1 MGAVYQAW
9 DQVLD
14 VAVAVKVI
22 RPETMEDPDGALEL
36 ERRFKRELLLARQV
50 THKNV
55 VRIHDLGEIDG
66 IKYIT
71 MPYIEGS
78 DLATILKREG
88 RLPLARTLT
97 IARQVA
103 AGLASAH
110 EAGVV
115 HRDLKPANIMV
126 GKEDHALIM
135 DFGIARLAAAG
146 ATAFGATMAGAVIGT
161 MEYMAPEQARGET
174 VDHRA
179 DIYAFGLILYD
190 MLVGRRHAGA
200 QSAVTDLMA
209 RMQQAPASPQ
219 SLDPHIPDAV
229 DRIVVRCLQP
239 DQSLRHQ
246 TTAELLQELQN
257 LSPDGHEM
265 APSTGRTTAITGVAI
280 TPPRRAARHRV
291 LAAGVALVIAIALA
305 VLVAVPGT
313 RQALLKWMPGVERA
327 TSIPSPTEQKI
338 VAVLPFRVL
347 GDPGAFEHIANGL
360 SESLSAKLFQL
371 KDVKV
376 ASNASIERVNRD
388 QPLEKIAHDLG
399 VNLLLTGTVRG
410 EGDRIRIVANL
421 EDTVN
426 GRRLWAQE
434 FTGVLGDLLT
444 LEDGMFTQ
452 LLTALSITPGSEE
465 RTRSASRAT
474 QSIEAY
480 DLYLRGRNGMRGQND
495 PRNVQAAI
503 TSYEQALT
511 KDPRFALAFAG
522 LADAYLSKYG
532 DTRDQLWADKALFA
546 AQQGQRLDAQLLE
559 VQLALG
565 AVYLTTGKT
574 TEAIVVLKR
583 ALKLAPNS
591 DHAHRQLGRALLVGG
606 QPKEAIAMYR
616 KAVDIN
622 PFYWENHNALGTAYF
637 GLGDYDEAIVAYK
650 KVVEIEPDNGDGWN
664 NLGATYLQTAR
675 FEESIP
681 VFQKALA
688 LLPTADTFTNLGI
701 AYTSLGRY
709 ADAVPAYEKAV
720 ELNPNARAFVGNLA
734 DGYRWSGDAEKARAT
749 YDKAINLAYKEL
761 EVNPRNAET
770 KANLALY
777 YAKRGDVAQASRL
790 IEDARASDASS
801 VEIMYME
808 ASVHLFAG
816 RRSDALAQ
824 LREAFR
830 AGYPASFAKTD
841 PDLKPL
847 WTDPQFQR
855 LVKEFEAKGT

>member
-9 DQVLD
+9 DQVLE

-22 RPETMEDPDGALEL
+22 RPESMEDLDAAHEL

-78 DLATILKREG
+78 DLATILRHEG
-88 RLPLARTLT
+88 CLPLARTLK

-110 EAGVV
+110 EAGIV

-126 GKEDHALIM
+126 DKADHALIM
-135 DFGIARLAAAG
+135 DFGIARLAAGG

-161 MEYMAPEQARGET
+161 MEYMAPEQARGES

-200 QSAVTDLMA
+200 QSAITDLMS
-209 RMQQAPASPQ
+209 RMQHAPASPR
-219 SLDPHIPDAV
+219 SRDPQIPEAV
-229 DRIVVRCLQP
+229 DRIVLRCLQP
-239 DQSLRHQ
+239 DASARHQ

-257 LSPDGHEM
+257 LSADGQETV
-265 APSTGRTTAITGVAI
+265 PSTRTATAISGI
-280 TPPRRAARHRV
+280 SLPPSRRVPMARG
-291 LAAGVALVIAIALA
+291 LAAGFVLLLVVALA
-305 VLVAVPGT
+305 VLMTVPGT
-313 RQALLKWMPGVERA
+313 RRAVLEWMPGAPR
-327 TSIPSPTEQKI
+327 TSAIPSPSEQKI

-347 GDPGAFEHIANGL
+347 GDPGALEHIANGL

-388 QPLEKIAHDLG
+388 QPPAKIAHDLG

-426 GRRLWAQE
+426 DNRIWTKE
-434 FTGVLGDLLT
+434 FPGVHGDLLT
-444 LEDGMFTQ
+444 LEDKMFAD

-465 RTRSASRAT
+465 RDRSASRAT
-474 QSIEAY
+474 QNIEAY

-495 PRNVQAAI
+495 PSNVLAAI
-503 TSYEQALT
+503 TAYEQALT
-511 KDPRFALAFAG
+511 KDPQFALAFAG
-522 LADAYLSKYG
+522 LADAYLSRYN
-532 DTRDQLWADKALFA
+532 DTREQLWADKAVFA
-546 AQQGQRLDAQLLE
+546 AQQAQRLDQGLLE

-565 AVYLTTGKT
+565 AAYLTTGKT

-583 ALKLAPNS
+583 ALELAPNS
-591 DHAHRQLGRALLVGG
+591 DHAHRQLARALLEGG
-606 QPKEAIAMYR
+606 RQKEAIAMYR
-616 KAVDIN
+616 KAVEIN
-622 PFYWENHNALGTAYF
+622 PFYWENHNALGGASLR
-637 GLGDYDEAIVAYK
+637 LGDYDGAIAAFK

-681 VFQKALA
+681 VLQKALA
-688 LLPTADTFTNLGI
+688 LLPTAETYTNLGI

-720 ELNPNARAFVGNLA
+720 ELNPNARQIVGNLA
-734 DGYRWSGDAEKARAT
+734 DGYRWSGNAEKARLT
-749 YDKAINLAYKEL
+749 YDKAIALAYSEL
-761 EVNPRNAET
+761 QVNPRNAET
-770 KANLALY
+770 KANLALF
-777 YAKRGDVAQASRL
+777 YAKRGDGAQAARL
-790 IEDARASDASS
+790 IREAREIDAGN
-801 VEIMYME
+801 VEIIYMD
-808 ASVHLFAG
+808 ATVDLFAN
-816 RRSDALAQ
+816 RRSEALAQ

-847 WTDPQFQR
+847 WTDAQFQR
-855 LVKEFEAKGT
+855 LVKEFEAK

>member
-9 DQVLD
+9 DQVLE

-71 MPYIEGS
+71 MPYIEGA
-78 DLATILKREG
+78 DLATILKHQG
-88 RLPLARTLT
+88 RLPLLRALT
-97 IARQVA
+97 IARQIA

-110 EAGVV
+110 EAGIV

-161 MEYMAPEQARGET
+161 MEYMAPEQARGES

-190 MLVGRRHAGA
+190 MLLGRRHAGA
-200 QSAVTDLMA
+200 QSAVTDLMS
-209 RMQQAPASPQ
+209 RMQHAPASPR
-219 SLDPHIPDAV
+219 SLDPLIPEAV

-239 DQSLRHQ
+239 DPSARHQ
-246 TTAELLQELQN
+246 TTGELLQELQN

-265 APSTGRTTAITGVAI
+265 APSTGRATAISGVSLP
-280 TPPRRAARHRV
+280 PPRRASRHRLV
-291 LAAGVALVIAIALA
+291 AAGVALLLLALA

-313 RQALLKWMPGVERA
+313 RHALLKLMPSAERR
-327 TSIPSPTEQKI
+327 SGIPPPSEQKI

-347 GDPGAFEHIANGL
+347 GDPGALEHIANGL

-371 KDVKV
+371 KDVRV
-376 ASNASIERVNRD
+376 ASNASIERINRD
-388 QPLEKIAHDLG
+388 QPLAKIGHELG
-399 VNLLLTGTVRG
+399 VNLLVSGTVRG

-426 GRRLWAQE
+426 GRRMWAQE
-434 FTGVLGDLLT
+434 FTGVRGDLLT
-444 LEDGMFTQ
+444 LEDGIFAQ

-465 RTRSASRAT
+465 RTRSASHAT
-474 QSIEAY
+474 QNIEAY

-495 PRNVQAAI
+495 PSNVQAAI
-503 TSYEQALT
+503 TAYEQALT

-522 LADAYLSKYG
+522 LADAYLTKYS

-546 AQQGQRLDAQLLE
+546 AQQAQRIDAQLLE

-565 AVYLTTGKT
+565 AAYLTTGKT

-583 ALKLAPNS
+583 ALQLAPNS
-591 DHAHRQLGRALLVGG
+591 DHAHRQLARALLAGG
-606 QPKEAIAMYR
+606 EPKEAIAMYR

-637 GLGDYDEAIVAYK
+637 GLGDYDEAIAAYK

-688 LLPTADTFTNLGI
+688 LLPTADTYTNLGI

-720 ELNPNARAFVGNLA
+720 ALNPGARAFVGNLA
-734 DGYRWSGDAEKARAT
+734 DGYRWSGDTEKARTT
-749 YDKAINLAYKEL
+749 YDKAIKLAYNEL
-761 EVNPRNAET
+761 EVNPRNADA

-777 YAKRGDVAQASRL
+777 YAKRGDVDQASRL
-790 IEDARASDASS
+790 IADARAIDASS

-808 ASVHLFAG
+808 ATVDVFAN
-816 RRSDALAQ
+816 RRSEALRR
-824 LREAFR
+824 LREAFK

-847 WTDPQFQR
+847 WTDAQFQR
-855 LVKEFEAKGT
+855 LVREFESK

>member
-22 RPETMEDPDGALEL
+22 RPETMEDVDAAHEL

-78 DLATILKREG
+78 DLATVLKREG

-97 IARQVA
+97 IARQTV

-110 EAGVV
+110 EAGIV
-115 HRDLKPANIMV
+115 HRDLKPANIMI
-126 GKEDHALIM
+126 GKADHALIM
-135 DFGIARLAAAG
+135 DFGIARLATAG

-161 MEYMAPEQARGET
+161 MEYMAPEQARGES

-200 QSAVTDLMA
+200 QSAITDLMS
-209 RMQQAPASPQ
+209 RMQQAPASPR
-219 SLDPHIPDAV
+219 SLDPHIPEAV

-239 DQSLRHQ
+239 DPAARHQ
-246 TTAELLQELQN
+246 STAELLQELQN
-257 LSPDGHEM
+257 LSADGHETV
-265 APSTGRTTAITGVAI
+265 PSTRTATAISGI
-280 TPPRRAARHRV
+280 SISPSPRVARHRY
-291 LAAGVALVIAIALA
+291 LAAGGALLILVALA
-305 VLVAVPGT
+305 VLVAMPGT
-313 RQALLKWMPGVERA
+313 RRALLKWMPGAEPA
-327 TSIPSPTEQKI
+327 SGIPSPTEQKI

-347 GDPGAFEHIANGL
+347 GDQGAFEHIANGL
-360 SESLSAKLFQL
+360 AESLSAKLFQL
-371 KDVKV
+371 KDVRV
-376 ASNASIERVNRD
+376 ASNASIERINRD
-388 QPLEKIAHDLG
+388 QPLAKIGHELG

-426 GRRLWAQE
+426 GRRVWAQE

-444 LEDGMFTQ
+444 LEDGIFAQ
-452 LLTALSITPGSEE
+452 LLTALSITPGTDE
-465 RTRSASRAT
+465 RNRTASRAT

-495 PRNVQAAI
+495 PKNVQAAI

-522 LADAYLSKYG
+522 LADAYLTKYS
-532 DTRDQLWADKALFA
+532 DTRDQLWADKAVFA
-546 AQQGQRLDAQLLE
+546 AQQAQRLDAQLLE

-565 AVYLTTGKT
+565 AAYLTTGKT

-583 ALKLAPNS
+583 ALELAPNS
-591 DHAHRQLGRALLVGG
+591 DHAHRQLGRALLAGS
-606 QPKEAIAMYR
+606 QPKQAIAMYR

-622 PFYWENHNALGTAYF
+622 PFYWENHNALGA
-637 GLGDYDEAIVAYK
+637 A
-650 KVVEIEPDNGDGWN
+650 
-664 NLGATYLQTAR
+664 
-675 FEESIP
+675 
-681 VFQKALA
+681 
-688 LLPTADTFTNLGI
+688 
-701 AYTSLGRY
+701 
-709 ADAVPAYEKAV
+709 
-720 ELNPNARAFVGNLA
+720 
-734 DGYRWSGDAEKARAT
+734 
-749 YDKAINLAYKEL
+749 
-761 EVNPRNAET
+761 
-770 KANLALY
+770 
-777 YAKRGDVAQASRL
+777 
-790 IEDARASDASS
+790 
-801 VEIMYME
+801 
-808 ASVHLFAG
+808 
-816 RRSDALAQ
+816 
-824 LREAFR
+824 
-830 AGYPASFAKTD
+830 
-841 PDLKPL
+841 
-847 WTDPQFQR
+847 
-855 LVKEFEAKGT
+855 

>member
-22 RPETMEDPDGALEL
+22 RPETMEDVDAAHEL

-97 IARQVA
+97 IARQIA

-110 EAGVV
+110 EAGIV

-126 GKEDHALIM
+126 DKADHALIM

-161 MEYMAPEQARGET
+161 MEYMAPEQARGEP

-200 QSAVTDLMA
+200 QSAVTDLMS
-209 RMQQAPASPQ
+209 RMQQAPASPR
-219 SLDPHIPDAV
+219 SLDPHIPEAV

-239 DQSLRHQ
+239 DQSARHQ

-265 APSTGRTTAITGVAI
+265 APSTGRATAISGVSI
-280 TPPRRAARHRV
+280 TPPRRASRHRL
-291 LAAGVALVIAIALA
+291 LAAGVALLILLALA

-313 RQALLKWMPGVERA
+313 RQALLKWMPGAERA
-327 TSIPSPTEQKI
+327 SGIPSPSEQKI

-347 GDPGAFEHIANGL
+347 GDRGALEHIANGL

-371 KDVKV
+371 KDVRV
-376 ASNASIERVNRD
+376 ASNASIERINRD
-388 QPLEKIAHDLG
+388 QPLAKIGHELG

-426 GRRLWAQE
+426 GRRIWAQE

-444 LEDGMFTQ
+444 LEDGIFAQ

-465 RTRSASRAT
+465 RNRTASRAT

-522 LADAYLSKYG
+522 LADAYLTRYS
-532 DTRDQLWADKALFA
+532 DTRDQLWADKAVFA
-546 AQQGQRLDAQLLE
+546 AQQAQRLDAQLLE

-565 AVYLTTGKT
+565 AAYLTTGKT

-583 ALKLAPNS
+583 ALELAPNS
-591 DHAHRQLGRALLVGG
+591 DHAHRQLGRALLAGG
-606 QPKEAIAMYR
+606 QPKQAIAMYR

-622 PFYWENHNALGTAYF
+622 PFYWENHNALGTAY
-637 GLGDYDEAIVAYK
+637 L
-650 KVVEIEPDNGDGWN
+650 
-664 NLGATYLQTAR
+664 R
-675 FEESIP
+675 
-681 VFQKALA
+681 
-688 LLPTADTFTNLGI
+688 
-701 AYTSLGRY
+701 
-709 ADAVPAYEKAV
+709 
-720 ELNPNARAFVGNLA
+720 
-734 DGYRWSGDAEKARAT
+734 
-749 YDKAINLAYKEL
+749 
-761 EVNPRNAET
+761 PR
-770 KANLALY
+770 
-777 YAKRGDVAQASRL
+777 RL
-790 IEDARASDASS
+790 
-801 VEIMYME
+801 
-808 ASVHLFAG
+808 
-816 RRSDALAQ
+816 
-824 LREAFR
+824 
-830 AGYPASFAKTD
+830 
-841 PDLKPL
+841 
-847 WTDPQFQR
+847 
-855 LVKEFEAKGT
+855 

>member
-1 MGAVYQAW
+1 MGAVYQAF
-9 DQVLD
+9 DQVLEVS
-14 VAVAVKVI
+14 VALKVI
-22 RPETMEDPDGALEL
+22 RPETLADPEGARDL

-71 MPYIEGS
+71 MPYIDGS
-78 DLATILKREG
+78 DLATILKRQG
-88 RLPLARTLT
+88 RMPLSRALK
-97 IARQVA
+97 IGKQIA
-103 AGLASAH
+103 AGLVSAH
-110 EAGVV
+110 EAGIV

-126 GKEDHALIM
+126 DNEDHALIM

-146 ATAFGATMAGAVIGT
+146 ATAFGATMAGAVVGT
-161 MEYMAPEQARGET
+161 MEYMAPEQARGES

-179 DIYAFGLILYD
+179 DIYSFGLMLYD
-190 MLVGRRHAGA
+190 MLLGRRHTGA
-200 QSAVTDLMA
+200 QSAVTDLMS
-209 RMQQAPASPQ
+209 RMQAAPASPR
-219 SLDPHIPDAV
+219 SLDPNIPEAV
-229 DRIVVRCLQP
+229 DRLVVRCLQP
-239 DQSLRHQ
+239 DPSARHQ
-246 TTAELLQELQN
+246 TTAELLLELER
-257 LSPDGHEM
+257 LSPDGREI
-265 APSTGRTTAITGVAI
+265 APSTATATAISGLGIA
-280 TPPRRAARHRV
+280 PPRPRPRHRFI
-291 LAAGVALVIAIALA
+291 AAGVALLLLVVLA

-313 RQALLKWMPGVERA
+313 RRALLEWMPGVERA
-327 TSIPSPTEQKI
+327 SGIPAPSEQKI

-347 GDPGAFEHIANGL
+347 GDQGALEHIANGL

-376 ASNASIERVNRD
+376 AANASIERINRN
-388 QPLEKIAHDLG
+388 QPLAKIAHDLG
-399 VNLLLTGTVRG
+399 VNLLLTGTVRS

-444 LEDGMFTQ
+444 LEDGMFAQ
-452 LLTALSITPGSEE
+452 LLTALSITPGIDE
-465 RTRSASRAT
+465 RNRTASRAT
-474 QSIEAY
+474 QNIEAY

-503 TSYEQALT
+503 TAYEQALT

-522 LADAYLSKYG
+522 LADAYLSKYS
-532 DTRDQLWADKALFA
+532 DTRDQLWADKAVFA
-546 AQQGQRLDAQLLE
+546 AQQAQRLDERLLE

-565 AVYLTTGKT
+565 AAYLTTGKT

-583 ALKLAPNS
+583 ALELAPNS

-606 QPKEAIAMYR
+606 QPKDAIAMYR

-622 PFYWENHNALGTAYF
+622 PFYWENYNALGTAHF
-637 GLGDYDEAIVAYK
+637 GLGNYDDAIAAYK

-681 VFQKALA
+681 VFKKANA
-688 LLPTADTFTNLGI
+688 LLPTADTYTNLGI

-720 ELNPNARAFVGNLA
+720 ALNPNARAYVGNLA
-734 DGYRWSGDAEKARAT
+734 DGYRWSGDAEKAKAS
-749 YDKAINLAYKEL
+749 YDKAIALAYKEL

-770 KANLALY
+770 KAHLALY
-777 YAKRGDVAQASRL
+777 FAKRGDVGEASGL
-790 IEDARASDASS
+790 IRDARALDATN

-808 ASVHLFAG
+808 ATVHLFAN
-816 RRSDALAQ
+816 RRSEALSQ

-847 WTDPQFQR
+847 WADAQFQR
-855 LVKEFEAKGT
+855 LVKEFDGK